1 MPTHSGFSTG
11 PGAVGRE
18 GERREETRGRREGRG
33 RERER
38 TRRMT
43 EKLIGFNN
51 TSVAGDYGKNSFRE
65 GLEVRKRE
73 SYIYILREKN
83 LRMT

>member
-1 MPTHSGFSTG
+1 MI
-11 PGAVGRE
+11 
-18 GERREETRGRREGRG
+18 
-33 RERER
+33 
-38 TRRMT
+38 